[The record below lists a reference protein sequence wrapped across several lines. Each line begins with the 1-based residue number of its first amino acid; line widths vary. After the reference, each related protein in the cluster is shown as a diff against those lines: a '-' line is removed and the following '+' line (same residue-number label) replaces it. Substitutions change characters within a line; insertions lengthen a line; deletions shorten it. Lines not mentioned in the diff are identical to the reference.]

1 MKQEQYLE
9 IQGPMAAHLNARARG
24 LSPTKRALLERLLT
38 SRKSDLPAAAK
49 SRDKRLMAY
58 VTLRKNHSATSSDL
72 RSFLR
77 ERLPEYM
84 VPGEILALEE
94 MPLTASGKID
104 RKRLP
109 SMNGAG
115 RQLERE
121 YIGARTAIEEILVGI
136 FEEVLRLDRVGVR
149 DNFFEIG
156 GHSLLATQVI
166 SRVRS
171 AFGVEVGVRSVF
183 EKPTVEGL
191 ARKMEEAIGAGEKD
205 EAPPLVKASREG
217 RLPLSFAQQRLWFI
231 DQLEPGNAVYNCPV
245 AVRLEGRLNLQ
256 ALESAVNEIVRR
268 HEALR
273 TRIEAERGAPAQV
286 IDEWKPRRLEV
297 EDLTDLTPEEREIEA
312 LRRVR
317 EEARTGFDLSRGP
330 LLRVKALKLGAEQH
344 VVLFN
349 MHHIVSD
356 AWSMGVLIKE
366 VCALYE
372 ATSEGK
378 ESPLPELEI
387 QYADYAKWQREYL
400 AGGVLEGEIAYWK
413 EKLKDA
419 AVLEL
424 PTDYPRPATPSY
436 RGGSERV
443 TLGRDVS
450 ERLKRLSQ
458 REGATLFM
466 TLMAAFKVVLMRYS
480 GAGGSERRNGD
491 REPDAERS
499 GGADRILRQH
509 AGDEDGPLRESEF
522 QRVDRERAG
531 GGAGSVCAP
540 GGAVREAGGGDQSR
554 ARPEQESAVSGDDDA
569 RERGA
574 RRIRY
579 ERVEGERD
587 RRRDGSCEIR
597 SGADADGRRRG
608 D

>member
-1 MKQEQYLE
+1 
-9 IQGPMAAHLNARARG
+9 
-24 LSPTKRALLERLLT
+24 
-38 SRKSDLPAAAK
+38 
-49 SRDKRLMAY
+49 
-58 VTLRKNHSATSSDL
+58 
-72 RSFLR
+72 
-77 ERLPEYM
+77 M
-84 VPGEILALEE
+84 VLEE
-94 MPLTASGKID
+94 MPVTVNGKID

-115 RQLERE
+115 GHLERE
-121 YIGARTAIEEILVGI
+121 YLGARTAIEEILVGV
-136 FEEVLRLDRVGVR
+136 FEEVLGLDRVGVR

-171 AFGVEVGVRSVF
+171 AVGVEVGVRSVF
-183 EKPTVEGL
+183 EKPTVEAL

-205 EAPPLVKASREG
+205 EAPPLVRASREG

-231 DQLEPGNAVYNCPV
+231 DQLEPGNTVYNCPG

-297 EDLTDLTPEEREIEA
+297 EDLTDLAPEEREIEA

-330 LLRVKALKLGAEQH
+330 LIRVKALKLGAEQH

-387 QYADYAKWQREYL
+387 QYADYAKWQ
-400 AGGVLEGEIAYWK
+400 
-413 EKLKDA
+413 
-419 AVLEL
+419 
-424 PTDYPRPATPSY
+424 
-436 RGGSERV
+436 
-443 TLGRDVS
+443 
-450 ERLKRLSQ
+450 
-458 REGATLFM
+458 
-466 TLMAAFKVVLMRYS
+466 
-480 GAGGSERRNGD
+480 
-491 REPDAERS
+491 
-499 GGADRILRQH
+499 
-509 AGDEDGPLRESEF
+509 
-522 QRVDRERAG
+522 
-531 GGAGSVCAP
+531 
-540 GGAVREAGGGDQSR
+540 
-554 ARPEQESAVSGDDDA
+554 
-569 RERGA
+569 
-574 RRIRY
+574 
-579 ERVEGERD
+579 
-587 RRRDGSCEIR
+587 
-597 SGADADGRRRG
+597 
-608 D
+608 